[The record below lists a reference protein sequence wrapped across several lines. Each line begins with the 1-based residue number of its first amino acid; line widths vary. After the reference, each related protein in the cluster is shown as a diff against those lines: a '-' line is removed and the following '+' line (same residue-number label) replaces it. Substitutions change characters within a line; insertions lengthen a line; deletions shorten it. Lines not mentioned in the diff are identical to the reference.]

1 MKAYSLDLRRR
12 VVEAVDN
19 QRGTLD
25 EIAEDFSVSRAFI
38 KKLIKQRRDS
48 NSIAPLPHAGGT
60 MALLDEKKLSIL
72 KSRIAEKSD
81 STLDELC
88 LYLEDKSRIK
98 VSRSTMWRAIDKLG
112 LSHKKNSDRDR
123 AR

>member
-1 MKAYSLDLRRR
+1 MKAYSLDLRKR
-12 VVEAVDN
+12 VVEAVDS

-60 MALLDEKKLSIL
+60 VALLDEKKLSIL

-88 LYLEDKSRIK
+88 LHLEDKSQVK
-98 VSRSTMWRAIDKLG
+98 VSRSTMWRAMDRLG
-112 LSHKKNSDRDR
+112 LSHKKNAGRDR
-123 AR
+123 